1 MNSAASGIN
10 NGDST
15 SWGPLLPTSEDI
27 QAWSEVLQ
35 KAQSLLL
42 DFMAAHGNSFS
53 NLDSHPVGK
62 EEFGAHTAQLLSPEN
77 IAALVASIIPPE
89 QWISSPAVQL
99 WADQMQYMWQQGFD
113 FWSNLN
119 STAVADHGNSAN
131 FTGSGPRNGPNSN
144 LDDNLF
150 RRTEWHSNPVF
161 DLLRQSHSLLSDQLM
176 KAANEAQGLD
186 DSSKAKLKFAMRA
199 VMDAMSPSNLALT
212 NPEVLQQAAETRG
225 ESLIKGLQHFLADL
239 ERGQLSHVDR
249 SAFEIGGN
257 IAATAG
263 KVVHE
268 TGLYQLIQ
276 YTPTTT
282 QLRAIPLVIFPPWI
296 NRFYILDL
304 NPQKSFVR
312 WALDQG
318 ISVFMLS
325 WKSADAAM
333 ADLTWDDYVSAQVDA
348 IETVRSA
355 LDVPAV
361 HCIGYCVAG
370 TTLAATLAMLADQG
384 RAEIVRSATFFTAQV
399 DFELAGD
406 LKSFVNDASLDLLE
420 KLSGQ
425 GYLDGRYMAATFN
438 ALRGRDLIWN
448 YVIKHYLLG
457 QDYPAFD
464 LLYWNG
470 DTTNLPAK
478 WHHQYL
484 TDLYSRNLL
493 AQPNGLTICG
503 TPIDLR
509 KIKTPTFVQ
518 AGREDHIAPLPSVWR
533 IMDHLSGPAEFVIA
547 GSGHIAGVV
556 NPPSS
561 GKYQYWT
568 GDNQAA
574 SLDAFEAS
582 ARETKGSW
590 WPYWV
595 NWLGQ
600 QDDQIVSAN
609 GARLPGEGKFKAIE
623 DAPGRFVRMP

>member
-99 WADQMQYMWQQGFD
+99 WADQMQYMWQQGLD

-119 STAVADHGNSAN
+119 GTAVADHGNSAN

-370 TTLAATLAMLADQG
+370 TTLAATLAMLAAQG